1 MWPGRWV
8 CVLGGAGEHHFSLP
22 AARGPPK
29 TSSDPVL
36 LPCPSC
42 ISKGAQSLGDQW
54 GGESTDTAWKRSQAG
69 DHKGED
75 RGTWDHVLGA
85 SRDITF
91 TSVLYNM
98 SPQTCVSCI
107 CHLRGVVQ
115 PCPTPLLSSWCL
127 CLFPLPSY
135 APHPRAPF
143 AYCENPTIELS
154 SHIIHLF

>member
-1 MWPGRWV
+1 MCWGAQGSIISHFQQR
-8 CVLGGAGEHHFSLP
+8 GGLPRPAVTLSSCHVLP
-22 AARGPPK
+22 ASPKEPRAWVISGVAR
-29 TSSDPVL
+29 
-36 LPCPSC
+36 
-42 ISKGAQSLGDQW
+42 AQI
-54 GGESTDTAWKRSQAG
+54 TAWKRSQAG

-75 RGTWDHVLGA
+75 RGTWDHLLGA
-85 SRDITF
+85 SRNITF